1 MNSMIMNDR
10 YYKQHGD
17 DSVYCIGG
25 DDDDD
30 VDGHS
35 TR

>member
-1 MNSMIMNDR
+1 MITNDR

-17 DSVYCIGG
+17 DSVYCIG

>member
-1 MNSMIMNDR
+1 MIMNDR

-25 DDDDD
+25 DDD